1 MTLQELVSYA
11 EEKYHIREE
20 YKWDSFSCFSVLADP
35 ETNKWVAL
43 LMQQWDYETGTE
55 ICRCDIKCGKEILRE
70 VNAPYLANAFRMK
83 GSKWVGVVFDDRTD
97 PEVVFRLF
105 DTAIREIR
113 SGGYTVVLEEPG
125 SAANSGKGRTA
136 NTGKA
141 GKTYHDT
148 LLPLE
153 AMRGNYD
160 KRRVKEREEE
170 ERRKASGKRLVD
182 FLRMAKTDRSL
193 KIRDKE
199 VHGRRSDVVIPGSSG
214 SGYTETPIAR
224 GVIRDAGSYQIP
236 ARILQMMQLY
246 EYGINTFEHKCRN
259 FYRQGKFME
268 DYEDDAPWNNEFRR
282 YFATYHDLN
291 LNQLRGFFAWRTRV
305 RKGEFYPIT
314 ASMAYMYI
322 YELLNMIGTAS
333 PEESLRKMKEF
344 EAGYLDAGYGDK
356 VMRDNLHRWILEFA
370 VLSGMPA
377 KETIS
382 YIDPKYV
389 ERDRLLMILRKPGEH
404 SDDEI
409 FEALSGLT
417 GGKIEKSSV
426 IRKEPERGKHLY
438 AEVWRYMS
446 EKYEDDGW
454 DIFTACF
461 GKLRRYA
468 WHPLANAVYLD
479 RKKREDMEYK
489 VTECHRYVY
498 KDGEWSEIRYGEL
511 YFDKFRIHA
520 ILHEADRQIRRY
532 LGTGSYL
539 KQKEGEEWITPFVE
553 AVLEADRAA
562 VEEAKKPKITI
573 DLSGLD
579 KIRRDAQIT
588 RDSLLTEEEMQEQA
602 GSEMPEMQLPE
613 APEQQLSESPQP
625 MVELEAPLVYNAADS
640 ATIEVPSLDDVH
652 AQILAALMHGRS
664 VSELI
669 RSNYLMPAV
678 VADTINEALFDEI
691 GDNVLTC
698 DGNEIGLVED
708 YRLDLEDLLGDI

>member
-170 ERRKASGKRLVD
+170 ERRKASGK
-182 FLRMAKTDRSL
+182 
-193 KIRDKE
+193 
-199 VHGRRSDVVIPGSSG
+199 
-214 SGYTETPIAR
+214 
-224 GVIRDAGSYQIP
+224 
-236 ARILQMMQLY
+236 
-246 EYGINTFEHKCRN
+246 KCRN

-691 GDNVLTC
+691 GDNVLEC
-698 DGNEIGLVED
+698 DGDDLMLVED
-708 YRLDLEDLLGDI
+708 YREELTIILNGEG